1 MASKAIKGITI
12 EINGDTTKLDKAL
25 RSVDTTINEVQSDLR
40 GVERALKLDPSNVVL
55 LEQKQKLLAEAA
67 KQASE
72 KHKTLA
78 TALEQAKN
86 SGTATADQIN
96 ALTRETEEAAVQA
109 NAAKDAYNNFNPTL
123 ERTGQLAGDVAEK
136 TRGLSIAGAAVA
148 ASIGAMAVKA
158 ASAADEIGELA
169 AKTGFSVEFVQEA
182 QFAAERVDVSFE
194 TMAGAMTKLKKNL
207 DSDSGS
213 VAEAFKAIGVNA
225 KQLEASGADMDEIF
239 LTVVEALGGVGN
251 ELERDQLA
259 MQIFGKSADQLA
271 GIIDDG
277 GESLMRYGQE
287 AEDLGLV
294 LSEEAMSGAS
304 AFQDALDRL
313 GAIAEASI
321 VKAGAALL
329 NDLMPVLEVFMDVAA
344 GILNIISAIPAPLQA
359 ILLAVGTVVAVI
371 SPVARAISNVS
382 GAIKGVS
389 TISKAFHSLLENET
403 FVKFA
408 KWAAIIIG
416 VVVALTMLIDAINK
430 LTGKGASMDETID
443 DYADAT
449 SRLGGMATGGGYGGS
464 YSTGRQIGYASSG
477 RRAQIQGYATGG
489 VFEPNTPMLIA
500 VGDNKSER
508 EVLSPRSELI
518 SAYGEAMQR
527 YGGGRPVAVSVK
539 FEGDLAQLGKVLRP
553 TISAATEQ
561 RGKVV

>member
-1 MASKAIKGITI
+1 MANKAIKGITI
-12 EINGDTTKLDKAL
+12 EINGDATKLDKAL
-25 RSVDTTINEVQSDLR
+25 RSVNTTLNETQSDLR
-40 GVERALKLDPSNVVL
+40 GVERALKLDPSNVIL
-55 LEQKQKLLAEAA
+55 LEQKQKLLAAA
-67 KQASE
+67 AEQASE

-86 SGTATADQIN
+86 SGTATADQLD

-109 NAAKDAYNNFNPTL
+109 KQADDAFNKFNPTL
-123 ERTGQLAGDVAEK
+123 ERTKAVAGEVADK
-136 TRGLSIAGAAVA
+136 MRGVSIAGAAVVGA
-148 ASIGAMAVKA
+148 IGAMAVNA
-158 ASAADEIGELA
+158 AHAADEIGELA
-169 AKTGFSVEFVQEA
+169 QKTGFSVEFVQEA
-182 QFAAERVDVSFE
+182 QFAAERVDVSFD
-194 TMAGAMTKLKKNL
+194 TIAGAMTKLKKNL

-213 VAEAFKAIGVNA
+213 VAEAFRSIGVNV
-225 KQLEASGADMDEIF
+225 KQMENSGATMDEIF

-277 GESLMRYGQE
+277 GEALTAYGQE
-287 AEDLGLV
+287 AEEMGLILGNDALQ
-294 LSEEAMSGAS
+294 GAS
-304 AFQDALDRL
+304 AFQDAMDRL
-313 GAIAEASI
+313 GAVAEASV

-329 NDLMPVLEVFMDVAA
+329 NNLMPTLEKFLDIAA
-344 GILNIISAIPAPLQA
+344 GILGVISEIPAPVTEIVLS
-359 ILLAVGTVVAVI
+359 IGLVVAAI
-371 SPVARAISNVS
+371 SPVAKAV
-382 GAIKGVS
+382 KGVAGAVS
-389 TISKAFHSLLENET
+389 TFGSLLENET
-403 FVKFA
+403 FLQFA

-416 VVVALTMLIDAINK
+416 VALAITMLVDAINK
-430 LTGKGASMDETID
+430 LMGNGESMTETID
-443 DYADAT
+443 EYSAAT
-449 SRLGGMATGGGYGGS
+449 EKLGSSVSGVSNAFSGGGGS

-477 RRAQIQGYATGG
+477 RRQQIQGYATGG

-500 VGDNKSER
+500 VGDNKTER
-508 EVLSPRSELI
+508 EVLSPRSELV

>member
-12 EINGDTTKLDKAL
+12 EINGDATNLDKAL

-86 SGTATADQIN
+86 SGTATADQLD
-96 ALTRETEEAAVQA
+96 ALTRETAEAAVQA

-158 ASAADEIGELA
+158 ANAADEIATLA
-169 AKTGFSVEFVQEA
+169 QQTGFSVEFIQEM
-182 QFAAERVDVSFE
+182 QFASERVDVSVE
-194 TMAGAMTKLKKNL
+194 TMTGAMTKLKRNIS
-207 DSDSGS
+207 SDSGD
-213 VAEAFKAIGVNA
+213 VAEAFKKIGVNV
-225 KQLEASGADMDEIF
+225 KQLEASGASMDEIF
-239 LTVVEALGGVGN
+239 LTVVDALGGVGN

-259 MQIFGKSADQLA
+259 MTIFGRSADQLA
-271 GIIDDG
+271 GILDDG
-277 GESLMRYGQE
+277 GEALMRYGQE

-294 LSEEAMSGAS
+294 LSEEGMSGAQQFS
-304 AFQDALDRL
+304 DAMDRMA
-313 GAIAEASI
+313 AIAEASV

-344 GILNIISAIPAPLQA
+344 GILNIIAAIPAPLQA
-359 ILLAVGTVVAVI
+359 IMLTVGTAVAVI
-371 SPVARAISNVS
+371 SPIAKAISNVS

-389 TISKAFHSLLENET
+389 TISSAFHSLLENET

-408 KWAAIIIG
+408 KWAALIIG

-430 LTGKGASMDETID
+430 LTGKGESMDETID

-489 VFEPNTPMLIA
+489 VFEPNMPMLIA